1 MKDSVVLNTVQDRRF
16 TLLSISIC
24 LMMELNSRPSILFTY
39 TNLLV
44 RRFKT
49 FLETSKL
56 LFRAVI
62 VL

>member
-1 MKDSVVLNTVQDRRF
+1 MKDSVVLNTVQNRRF
-16 TLLSISIC
+16 TLLSILIC
-24 LMMELNSRPSILFTY
+24 LMMELNSRLCTLFTY